1 MTGQRTQGLTGRHVA
16 WALIGFFG
24 VIMAANAVLVV
35 MSLDSWPGLGAK
47 NAYVAGLAYN
57 RQLEAA
63 DAQRARGWAVTLA
76 LEEGEQR
83 QVRLSATYR
92 DGSGAALQGLVV
104 EASFKRPVHE
114 GLDFTLPL
122 EPVGEGSYAATL
134 TAPAKGNWDLR
145 LEASDADAVPSV
157 RETRLW
163 LP

>member
-1 MTGQRTQGLTGRHVA
+1 MTGRHVA
-16 WALIGFFG
+16 WWLAGFFG
-24 VIMAANAVLVV
+24 LILVANGALVV
-35 MSLDSWPGLGAK
+35 SSLDSWPGLGAK

-63 DAQRARGWAVTLA
+63 DAQRARGWEVNLA
-76 LEEGEQR
+76 LEEGEER
-83 QVRLSATYR
+83 QVRLSASYR

-104 EASFKRPVHE
+104 HASFKRPVHE

-122 EPVGEGSYAATL
+122 EPVGEGVYAASL
-134 TAPAKGNWDLR
+134 TAPASGNWDLR
-145 LEASDADAVPSV
+145 LEASDAEMLPSV

>member
-1 MTGQRTQGLTGRHVA
+1 MSGQGLTGRHVA
-16 WALIGFFG
+16 WALAGFFG
-24 VIMAANAVLVV
+24 IIMVANGALVV
-35 MSLDSWPGLGAK
+35 TSFDSWPGLGAK

-63 DAQRARGWAVTLA
+63 DAQRARGWDVSLS

-83 QVRLSATYR
+83 QVRLSATYL
-92 DGSGAALQGLVV
+92 DIDGAALEGLAVA
-104 EASFKRPVHE
+104 ASFKRPVHD

-122 EPVGEGSYAATL
+122 EPVGEGVYAATL

-145 LEASDADAVPSV
+145 LEASDAEMVPSI